1 MIILTLF
8 GTTTGLE
15 VVHLPLEST
24 PPTLKLED
32 AWIEISP
39 SQANISSDKD
49 LFVVFRKI
57 IGPHLSTWIG
67 LYRPAREIGYDRPG
81 SFYGAGAWIIED
93 TVDVKLMTEV
103 LHLMASQIHTKAMN
117 GDRFIKRIS
126 DIRSEITPPEQ
137 LSNLR
142 KSLSKATAGCHPS
155 GEVGFIVDGKNQLEI
170 IDWAQKAHSA
180 NTFSKIFIG
189 SNDQISDHA
198 GSSSITTY
206 RSLAIAIESSYHKRT
221 TEFHN
226 LRSDMLLKIKQDEKT
241 ISDLQ
246 QENNHLDQLLASAKS
261 DVNKYRHQSSVHEA
275 SAKAEKAHADSLRR
289 QINDRSFMSGVT
301 KDPNKSSPP
310 NSQGTSDG
318 EIKGQ
323 RNPNNSLRET
333 SISSTQ
339 LNPNEI
345 QSSEQIDRAKK
356 SRFEKTNDVLIYTLV
371 FLTMLIVI
379 YIFNIAAC
387 RHLDFGISCEN
398 YQPVKAVPI
407 DRSPPITPTPPV
419 SYRPSGTY

>member
-1 MIILTLF
+1 
-8 GTTTGLE
+8 
-15 VVHLPLEST
+15 
-24 PPTLKLED
+24 LKLED

-39 SQANISSDKD
+39 SQANTSWDKD

-67 LYRPAREIGYDRPG
+67 LYRSAREIGYDRPG

-93 TVDVKLMTEV
+93 TVDVKLITEV
-103 LHLMASQIHTKAMN
+103 LHLMASQVQAKAMN

-155 GEVGFIVDGKNQLEI
+155 GEVGFIVDGKNPLEI

-189 SNDQISDHA
+189 SHDQISEHA

-206 RSLAIAIESSYHKRT
+206 RSLAIAIESSYHKRA
-221 TEFHN
+221 TEFQN

-261 DVNKYRHQSSVHEA
+261 DVNKYRHLSSVSEA
-275 SAKAEKAHADSLRR
+275 SAKAEKAHAESLRR
-289 QINDRSFMSGVT
+289 QINERLFMSGVT
-301 KDPNKSSPP
+301 KNPHKSSPP
-310 NSQGTSDG
+310 KSEGTSDG

-323 RNPNNSLRET
+323 RTHNSSANEKLIPPNSSVPIDTFVKDGLGNKSKLA
-333 SISSTQ
+333 SIIDFLLPIFVALMFVLA
-339 LNPNEI
+339 LNFFFC
-345 QSSEQIDRAKK
+345 
-356 SRFEKTNDVLIYTLV
+356 RFAE
-371 FLTMLIVI
+371 
-379 YIFNIAAC
+379 
-387 RHLDFGISCEN
+387 FGISCKN
-398 YQPVKAVPI
+398 FQVGTTTPI
-407 DRSPPITPTPPV
+407 DQSPLISSPPPPLPPPPV
-419 SYRPSGTY
+419 SFRPSGTY

>member
-24 PPTLKLED
+24 PATLKLED

-39 SQANISSDKD
+39 SQANTSSDKD

-67 LYRPAREIGYDRPG
+67 LYRSAREIGYDRPG

-93 TVDVKLMTEV
+93 TVDVKLITEV
-103 LHLMASQIHTKAMN
+103 LQLMASQVQAKAMN

-137 LSNLR
+137 LSSLR

-189 SNDQISDHA
+189 SNDQTPDHA
-198 GSSSITTY
+198 GNSSITTY
-206 RSLAIAIESSYHKRT
+206 RSLAIAIESSYYKRT
-221 TEFHN
+221 TEFQN
-226 LRSDMLLKIKQDEKT
+226 LRSDMLLKFKQNEKT

-261 DVNKYRHQSSVHEA
+261 DVSKYRHLASLSEA
-275 SAKAEKAHADSLRR
+275 SAKAEKAHAESLYRR
-289 QINDRSFMSGVT
+289 LNDRSFMSGVS
-301 KDPNKSSPP
+301 KDQHKSAPPNNQVSSDSEDQRNLNKSLKDES
-310 NSQGTSDG
+310 TST
-318 EIKGQ
+318 
-323 RNPNNSLRET
+323 N
-333 SISSTQ
+333 Q
-339 LNPNEI
+339 LNTHQN
-345 QSSEQIDRAKK
+345 QHSQKMDKAKK
-356 SRFEKTNDVLIYTLV
+356 SRAQEINDVLIPTLIV
-371 FLTMLIVI
+371 LTGLIVI
-379 YIFNIAAC
+379 YIINIASC
-387 RHLDFGISCEN
+387 RRWDIGIYCEY
-398 YQPVKAVPI
+398 YQSKSVNVAPI
-407 DRSPPITPTPPV
+407 DPSPTVAPSQPA
-419 SYRPSGTY
+419 SY